1 MLSLKAKAMQILIFM
16 QLSGLSEDIFTW
28 SDNSQER
35 MKTLLVTFKG

>member
-16 QLSGLSEDIFTW
+16 QLSEDIFTW